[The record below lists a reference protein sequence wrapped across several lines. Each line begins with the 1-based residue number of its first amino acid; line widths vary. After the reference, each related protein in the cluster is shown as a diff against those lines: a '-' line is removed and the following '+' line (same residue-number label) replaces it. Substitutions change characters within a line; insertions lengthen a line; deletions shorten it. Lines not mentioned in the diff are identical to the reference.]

1 MRVLPVTALCLAV
14 ALAPV
19 AAADAG
25 TATLTYI
32 DHATWVS
39 YGGLSSLRVY
49 PTGAGRQ
56 VARQL
61 DKTAE
66 QAEQAWLEVLAV
78 APDANTAA
86 MRSQFVC
93 HWNFAELAEP
103 QKCAIADD
111 ICGKTPVKK
120 EYKSA
125 QNFFG
130 RFRYLAASGYYTT
143 PQGWKDIGYTGNVPT
158 VDFAG
163 PTPEALKHLGLA

>member
-25 TATLTYI
+25 IAIPNYI

-49 PTGAGRQ
+49 PTGVGRQ

-78 APDANTAA
+78 APDANTAG

-103 QKCAIADD
+103 
-111 ICGKTPVKK
+111 GKTSWNLEVW
-120 EYKSA
+120 
-125 QNFFG
+125 
-130 RFRYLAASGYYTT
+130 R
-143 PQGWKDIGYTGNVPT
+143 PT
-158 VDFAG
+158 VDDDAMVLSG
-163 PTPEALKHLGLA
+163 CNPGGAEEAF

>member
-1 MRVLPVTALCLAV
+1 MRALPVTALCLSV
-14 ALAPV
+14 ALAPI
-19 AAADAG
+19 AAADVG
-25 TATLTYI
+25 TAIPTYI

-49 PTGAGRQ
+49 PTGVGRQ

-78 APDANTAA
+78 APDANTAG

-103 QKCAIADD
+103 
-111 ICGKTPVKK
+111 GKTSWNLEVWRPAVDD
-120 EYKSA
+120 
-125 QNFFG
+125 NTMV
-130 RFRYLAASGYYTT
+130 LSGCN
-143 PQGWKDIGYTGNVPT
+143 PG
-158 VDFAG
+158 G
-163 PTPEALKHLGLA
+163 PEEPY

>member
-14 ALAPV
+14 VLAPA

-25 TATLTYI
+25 TAIPTYI

-39 YGGLSSLRVY
+39 YGGLASLRVY
-49 PTGAGRQ
+49 PTGVGRQ

-103 QKCAIADD
+103 
-111 ICGKTPVKK
+111 GKTSWNLEVWRPAVDD
-120 EYKSA
+120 
-125 QNFFG
+125 NTMV
-130 RFRYLAASGYYTT
+130 LSGCN
-143 PQGWKDIGYTGNVPT
+143 PGGVE
-158 VDFAG
+158 
-163 PTPEALKHLGLA
+163 EAF